1 MARAATAWFGR
12 FSSNHPA
19 LPVATF
25 AADKAALEKLMT
37 EFSMVKVDF
46 AYDVK
51 ISSKPVRG
59 VYKSTDAGATWTH
72 VGLTNVG
79 NIGGVI
85 IHPTDPNTA
94 FVAAIGNPF
103 ARNSERGLLLTGEII
118 QPTGDWFVTAAGR
131 VLVRFQPDVAPD
143 LESDDAL
150 DEALKR
156 FGSWAS
162 HILWDHCRGVLLQAS
177 SSFPFEF
184 SLPTITPRPVLVTK
198 AMQREAEAPDPD

>member
-1 MARAATAWFGR
+1 MATGDWDDSWPAAQ
-12 FSSNHPA
+12 
-19 LPVATF
+19 
-25 AADKAALEKLMT
+25 
-37 EFSMVKVDF
+37 
-46 AYDVK
+46 
-51 ISSKPVRG
+51 IC
-59 VYKSTDAGATWTH
+59 
-72 VGLTNVG
+72 GLTTLRLLILPG
-79 NIGGVI
+79 PKGQDGDHDLGWQIFA
-85 IHPTDPNTA
+85 DS
-94 FVAAIGNPF
+94 F